1 MIPKT
6 HSAGITASAGTKL
19 RHYITRPLWGNLPE
33 RGDSRPFFSVRGS
46 PFRVSLALR
55 YLIWPIFRT
64 AAAIAEGYFPSEN
77 WLFLAFLH
85 FSRNF
90 YTGER
95 RNLFRRTNSNSRWVV
110 LPNSIGAQ
118 RLHVSDTPFA
128 YRQSYSQAHYF
139 PTLLS

>member
-1 MIPKT
+1 MLVLPRLLAPSLDTILLAL
-6 HSAGITASAGTKL
+6 SGEICRRGEIAS
-19 RHYITRPLWGNLPE
+19 
-33 RGDSRPFFSVRGS
+33 PFFLFGGRF
-46 PFRVSLALR
+46 FRVSLALR

-95 RNLFRRTNSNSRWVV
+95 RNLFRRTNSNSRWAV

-139 PTLLS
+139 PTLLSWRMLT